1 MKDETI
7 ALLGKAKQ
15 NLEAVKIL
23 RDRGFYHVAI
33 TRSYYVMFYVMD
45 AILQENNLLFTSH
58 EERIEA
64 FEKYFVLTNNI
75 QKYFQEYLLES
86 LGYRY
91 QADYEPLWQAE
102 KTVVDRQIEHVQ
114 EFVELGNKFDFSN
127 L

>member
-1 MKDETI
+1 MKDATI

-45 AILQENNLLFTSH
+45 AILQENDLLFTSH

-64 FEKYFVLTNNI
+64 FEKYFVLTNHVK
-75 QKYFQEYLLES
+75 KYFQEYLLES
-86 LGYRY
+86 LAYRY
-91 QADYEPLWQAE
+91 QADYAPLWQAE
-102 KTVVDRQIEHVQ
+102 KTVVDKQIERAE